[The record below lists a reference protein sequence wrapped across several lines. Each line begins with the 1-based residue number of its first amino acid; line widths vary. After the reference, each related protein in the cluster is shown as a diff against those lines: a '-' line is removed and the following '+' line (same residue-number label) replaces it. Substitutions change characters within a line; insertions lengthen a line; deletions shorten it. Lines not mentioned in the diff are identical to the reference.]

1 MHQQL
6 KLPNITPHL
15 LSWSVHHFGPQTEIM
30 ITFLK
35 TYLVS
40 MCTSGKVKGSLF
52 VTFTVK
58 KTTYYTD
65 IDGKIVTLLRSE
77 DFI

>member
-1 MHQQL
+1 
-6 KLPNITPHL
+6 
-15 LSWSVHHFGPQTEIM
+15 
-30 ITFLK
+30 
-35 TYLVS
+35 